1 MIQII
6 HVLKWCHILTKD
18 SPGAPF
24 ILQSVHPLVRLL
36 CEAAA
41 LSAFCQVNKLCT
53 MQ

>member
-6 HVLKWCHILTKD
+6 HVLKWGHILTKD
-18 SPGAPF
+18 SLGAPF
-24 ILQSVHPLVRLL
+24 TLQSVHRLVQLL

-41 LSAFCQVNKLCT
+41 LSAFCQVNKFYT